1 MELIS
6 NQLRDFIQA
15 NTTNIPIEELRARAY
30 NKRQG
35 DLKGIDCPICK
46 NKGYIAVF
54 ENDVEFM
61 RECSCMK
68 PRRSISRMEKSG
80 LSSQLGKCTFDNY
93 IASEEWQKRSKATAL
108 KFLNSNGEWFYAGGQ
123 SGAGKTHL
131 CTAIVG
137 EMLKQGKSAKYML
150 WRDEIVKLKAN
161 VNDDIAYSRQMDELK
176 SADVLY
182 IDDFFKVVGGN
193 KPTGGDIN
201 IAFELLNFRYNDSK
215 LITII
220 SSELITDEIIDIDEA
235 IAGRII
241 SKSKGYCINLLKN
254 RDRNYR
260 LKGADNG
267 NSTN

>member
-1 MELIS
+1 M
-6 NQLRDFIQA
+6 
-15 NTTNIPIEELRARAY
+15 
-30 NKRQG
+30 
-35 DLKGIDCPICK
+35 
-46 NKGYIAVF
+46 
-54 ENDVEFM
+54 
-61 RECSCMK
+61 
-68 PRRSISRMEKSG
+68 
-80 LSSQLGKCTFDNY
+80 
-93 IASEEWQKRSKATAL
+93 
-108 KFLNSNGEWFYAGGQ
+108 
-123 SGAGKTHL
+123 

-161 VNDDIAYSRQMDELK
+161 VNDDVAYSKQMDELK

-182 IDDFFKVVGGN
+182 IDDFFKVVGGS

-201 IAFELLNFRYNDSK
+201 IAFELLNFRYNDNK

-241 SKSKGYCINLLKN
+241 SKSKGYCINLKKD